1 MTDFANHS
9 SFCFEVLR
17 RCDLCHLKPFERCI
31 EFVAKHRQV
40 VVKFLTCDFGV
51 DLGGH
56 PVLPL
61 FAFISGRIALI
72 FQNSFAFTSFFRNF
86 ASETRKTMAKQ
97 DAIFRRSELL
107 LGDEAMERIAQK
119 RVIIFGVGGVG
130 SWCAESL
137 VRSGIR
143 RLTIVDSDRVSITNI
158 NRQLMATTK
167 TVGQVKVEALKERL
181 LTINPSAEITA
192 LQKIFTEESAS
203 DFHLED
209 YDYIIDAIDSLKDKA
224 ALILLATSFPSTGEN
239 RRGPKLFSSMGAA
252 LKLDPTRIQ
261 ITEFWKVKGDP
272 LARALRNKFKKEKQF
287 PKRKFQCVYSDEL
300 LANKRPI
307 DPDDKGNG
315 SIVHITAIFG
325 FMLAGLVVQDAN
337 RLTA

>member
-1 MTDFANHS
+1 
-9 SFCFEVLR
+9 
-17 RCDLCHLKPFERCI
+17 
-31 EFVAKHRQV
+31 
-40 VVKFLTCDFGV
+40 
-51 DLGGH
+51 
-56 PVLPL
+56 
-61 FAFISGRIALI
+61 
-72 FQNSFAFTSFFRNF
+72 
-86 ASETRKTMAKQ
+86 MAIQ

-107 LGDEAMERIAQK
+107 LGNEAMERIAQK

-143 RLTIVDSDRVSITNI
+143 QLTIVDSDRVCITNI

-181 LTINPSAEITA
+181 LSINPAAEITA
-192 LQKIFTEESAS
+192 LQKIFTEETAGE
-203 DFHLED
+203 FHLED

-224 ALILLATSFPSTGEN
+224 ALILLATSFPSTGED
-239 RRGPKLFSSMGAA
+239 RRGPKFFSSMGAA

-272 LARALRNKFKKEKQF
+272 LARALRNKFKKEKLF

-300 LANKRPI
+300 LTNQGTPSDEDEVPSPFNKPQT
-307 DPDDKGNG
+307 NG
-315 SIVHITAIFG
+315 SLAHITAIFG
-325 FMLAGLVVQDAN
+325 FMLAGLVIQDATTSISTN
-337 RLTA
+337 APFGKVLTATAERAE